1 MGNQDMCV
9 LLVEDHDFQRL
20 LGVRLLTELGIG
32 NVLQAAG
39 GFEALDMLRAMDK
52 PPDVVLVDLDM
63 PGMDGVEFIGLI
75 AQHQLAP
82 AIAMVSA
89 MDAALLHTVQVM
101 AEALGLRV
109 LGSVAKPLSID
120 RLAHILSLLDHEP
133 SAKAPYA
140 LMQTTV
146 DQVRTAFEEGLIVPW
161 FQPQA
166 EMHNGKIVSVE
177 ALARWIQPDG
187 QALSAVHFM
196 PLVEAHGMI
205 EAFTERILGL
215 SCQWQQRWAADGM
228 RLKVSV
234 NISAQNLTGPAIAD
248 RYEQIVRQHGMQPR
262 DVVLEVTESALMSDT
277 ASGLAMLARLRLKG
291 FGLSVDDFGTGYSSL
306 AQLSEIPFTELKID
320 RGFVHRSPDQPRK
333 IAMIETSLDLARKLE
348 LKVVAEGIET
358 MEEWQLL
365 AQRGCDFAQ
374 GYLISPAVAGDRLSE
389 AVKHWRKVRQ

>member
-1 MGNQDMCV
+1 MVNKDLCV
-9 LLVEDHDFQRL
+9 LLVEDHDFQRR
-20 LGVRLLTELGIG
+20 LGQRLLVELGIG
-32 NVLQAAG
+32 NVLEAAG
-39 GFEALDMLRAMDK
+39 GFEALDLLRSLEK

-75 AQHQLAP
+75 AQHKLAP

-89 MDAALLHTVQVM
+89 MDAALLHTVQIM

-109 LGSVAKPLSID
+109 LGSVSKPLNTE
-120 RLAHILSLLDHEP
+120 RLAHVLSLLDTKP
-133 SAKAPYA
+133 VAKATYA
-140 LMQTTV
+140 LFETTV
-146 DQVRTAFEEGLIVPW
+146 EQVRVAFDTGLIVPH

-196 PLVEAHGMI
+196 PLVEANGMI
-205 EAFTERILGL
+205 QAFTERILGQ
-215 SCQWQQRWAADGM
+215 SCEWLQRWAADGM

-234 NISAQNLTGPAIAD
+234 NVSAQNLTGPEVAD
-248 RYEQIVRQHGMQPR
+248 RYEHVVRSHGVLPT

-320 RGFVHRSPDQPRK
+320 RGFVHRSPEQPRK

-365 AQRGCDFAQ
+365 AQRGCDLAQ
-374 GYLISPAVAGDRLSE
+374 GYLISAAVAGDRLAE
-389 AVKHWRKVRQ
+389 TVERWRKTRQ

>member
-1 MGNQDMCV
+1 MVNKDLCI
-9 LLVEDHDFQRL
+9 LLVEDHDFQRR
-20 LGVRLLTELGIG
+20 LGVRLLVELGIG
-32 NVLQAAG
+32 NVLEAAG
-39 GFEALDMLRAMDK
+39 GFEAIEMLRSMK
-52 PPDVVLVDLDM
+52 TPPNVVLVDLDM

-75 AQHQLAP
+75 AQHKLAP

-109 LGSVAKPLSID
+109 LGSVPKPLNTD
-120 RLAHILSLLDHEP
+120 RLAHVLSLLDTTP
-133 SAKAPYA
+133 VTKAAYA
-140 LMQTTV
+140 LFETTV
-146 DQVRTAFEEGLIVPW
+146 EQVRVAFDSGLIIPY

-177 ALARWIQPDG
+177 ALARWIQQDG
-187 QALSAVHFM
+187 HALSAVHFM
-196 PLVEAHGMI
+196 PLIESNGMI
-205 EAFTERILGL
+205 QAFTEHILGK
-215 SCQWQQRWAADGM
+215 SCEWLQHWAVDGM

-234 NISAQNLTGPAIAD
+234 NISAQNLTGSEVAD
-248 RYEQIVRQHGMQPR
+248 RYEQVVRSHGLQPS

-320 RGFVHRSPDQPRK
+320 RGFVHRSPEQPRK
-333 IAMIETSLDLARKLE
+333 VAMIETSLDLARKLD
-348 LKVVAEGIET
+348 LKVVAEGVET

-374 GYLISPAVAGDRLSE
+374 GYLISPAVAGDRLPE
-389 AVKHWRKVRQ
+389 TVERWRQTRH

>member
-1 MGNQDMCV
+1 MKYSDMCV
-9 LLVEDHDFQRL
+9 LLVEDHDFQRR
-20 LGVRLLTELGIG
+20 LGMRLLVELGIG
-32 NVLQAAG
+32 RAVEAAG
-39 GFEALDMLRAMDK
+39 GFEALELLRSMEK
-52 PPDVVLVDLDM
+52 PPEVVLVDLDM

-75 AQHQLAP
+75 AQHRLAP

-89 MDAALLHTVQVM
+89 MDEALLHTVQIM

-109 LGSVAKPLSID
+109 LGCVPKPLSIE
-120 RLAHILSLLDHEP
+120 RLAHVLSLLDTEP
-133 SAKAPYA
+133 SSKTAYA
-140 LMQTTV
+140 LVQTTV
-146 DQVRTAFEEGLIVPW
+146 EQVRAAFEDNLIVPW

-205 EAFTERILGL
+205 GAFTERMLGL
-215 SCQWQQRWAADGM
+215 SCEWRHRWAADGL

-234 NISAQNLTGPAIAD
+234 NISAQNLTGSEVADHYEKVVRSRGLQPADI
-248 RYEQIVRQHGMQPR
+248 
-262 DVVLEVTESALMSDT
+262 VLEVTESALMSDT

-320 RGFVHRSPDQPRK
+320 RGFVHRAPELPRK
-333 IAMIETSLDLARKLE
+333 VAMIETSIDLARKLD
-348 LKVVAEGIET
+348 LKVVAEGVET

-374 GYLISPAVAGDRLSE
+374 GYLISPAVPGDRLAE
-389 AVKHWRKVRQ
+389 AIERWRNTRK